1 MTSHLKQFPI
11 PTLESLQAIIAE
23 DIDVQKVACE
33 WMDSFTTFFQRGDVE
48 GVTSL
53 FIAMSHWRDMLAL
66 TWDFRSF
73 HGIDAIQTFL
83 SDRLSSVQVSGFRV
97 KPEYTAL
104 QRPYD
109 GIAWIK
115 IHFDFETDIGL
126 ASGIVRIVPQPQNA
140 PWKAHCMFTN
150 LEDLKDFP
158 EQIGSLRNHAPNHGL
173 WTSQREASLAFEN
186 EEPTVLIIGAGHS
199 GLDLAARLKT
209 LGVRT
214 ILIDRNPRIGDN
226 WRNRYEALCLHDPVW
241 YDHMPYIPFP
251 STWPVYTP
259 ARKIANW
266 LDHYAEAMEL
276 DVWTSSTVKSARKNA
291 EGTWDVIV
299 ERDGK
304 ERIFHPKHLVFATG
318 IGANEGK
325 TPSMPGMESFKGQ
338 ILHST
343 KHKHALDHTGKKVLI
358 IGACTS
364 AHDIAIDY
372 YRHGVD
378 VTMFQRSSTYVFT
391 VKRGWKHM
399 VRDTYWEGGPPTEVA
414 DRITASFP
422 HYMAVG
428 LNQLRTKVIAEDD
441 KELLEGLHR
450 VGFRTNLGVMDAGA
464 SLAPWERAG
473 GYYID
478 VGASQL
484 IIDGK
489 IKLKNDSQIS
499 HFTETGL
506 KFENGSEFNADVV
519 VFATGLGE
527 CRDAIKW
534 ICGEEIGAKTRKIW
548 GLNEEGEI
556 YGAWRDVGVDGLW
569 YMTGNFAVSRFH
581 SKHVALQIKAME
593 EGVFGTR
600 YQSAELI

>member
-1 MTSHLKQFPI
+1 I

-325 TPSMPGMESFKGQ
+325 TPSMPGMENFKGQ

-343 KHKHALDHTGKKVLI
+343 KHKHA
-358 IGACTS
+358 
-364 AHDIAIDY
+364 
-372 YRHGVD
+372 
-378 VTMFQRSSTYVFT
+378 
-391 VKRGWKHM
+391 
-399 VRDTYWEGGPPTEVA
+399 
-414 DRITASFP
+414 
-422 HYMAVG
+422 
-428 LNQLRTKVIAEDD
+428 
-441 KELLEGLHR
+441 
-450 VGFRTNLGVMDAGA
+450 
-464 SLAPWERAG
+464 
-473 GYYID
+473 
-478 VGASQL
+478 
-484 IIDGK
+484 
-489 IKLKNDSQIS
+489 
-499 HFTETGL
+499 
-506 KFENGSEFNADVV
+506 
-519 VFATGLGE
+519 
-527 CRDAIKW
+527 
-534 ICGEEIGAKTRKIW
+534 
-548 GLNEEGEI
+548 
-556 YGAWRDVGVDGLW
+556 
-569 YMTGNFAVSRFH
+569 
-581 SKHVALQIKAME
+581 
-593 EGVFGTR
+593 
-600 YQSAELI
+600 